1 MGPDEGFGLEL
12 SGFVE
17 CCGSGNDTIYG
28 HGRSD
33 ELRGMGGDDRLVDG
47 RGNDF
52 ICGGEGADVFE
63 FIADGRKDY
72 IMDFEIWMGLID
84 LHDVPMLHQYS
95 EN

>member
-1 MGPDEGFGLEL
+1 
-12 SGFVE
+12 
-17 CCGSGNDTIYG
+17 
-28 HGRSD
+28 
-33 ELRGMGGDDRLVDG
+33 MGGDDRLVDG

-84 LHDVPMLHQYS
+84 LHDVPMLYQYS
-95 EN
+95 ENDVIPTSNGAKLFCASE